1 MSRGVSRAEN
11 RRRWADKYD
20 RRDGPPVAFSSAERD
35 HTIDMALGSRALA
48 KSILA
53 TGKSY
58 SPLTG
63 DQVQTLKEN
72 GLLR

>member
-1 MSRGVSRAEN
+1 MARVVSRAEN

-20 RRDGPPVAFSSAERD
+20 RRDGPPVPFSATERD
-35 HTIDMALGSRALA
+35 YTIDMALGSRALV

-58 SPLTG
+58 KPLTT
-63 DQVQTLKEN
+63 DQINTLKMD
-72 GLLR
+72 GLI